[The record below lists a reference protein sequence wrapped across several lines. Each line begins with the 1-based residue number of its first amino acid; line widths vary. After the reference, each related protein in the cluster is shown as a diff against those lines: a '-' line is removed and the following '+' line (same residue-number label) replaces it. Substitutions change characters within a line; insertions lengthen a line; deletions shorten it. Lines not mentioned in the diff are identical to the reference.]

1 MGVTDR
7 QDIQFR
13 TNFWQQPKQTGI
25 VTYRATFWFAE
36 VWGFDLG
43 MVVFSLTIIAE
54 SKDGELDTKLRRATR
69 RP

>member
-25 VTYRATFWFAE
+25 VTYRATFGSRKSEALILEWLSS
-36 VWGFDLG
+36 VW
-43 MVVFSLTIIAE
+43 
-54 SKDGELDTKLRRATR
+54 
-69 RP
+69 P